1 MIDEISFAT
10 VMIFRVTDD
19 AVCNKKK
26 MQIVHTGIRRQ
37 KKLVLAI
44 EKEKKLK

>member
-1 MIDEISFAT
+1 MSFAT

-26 MQIVHTGIRRQ
+26 MQIVNTGIRRQ

>member
-1 MIDEISFAT
+1 MMQFVI
-10 VMIFRVTDD
+10 R
-19 AVCNKKK
+19 KK
-26 MQIVHTGIRRQ
+26 MQIVNTGIRRQ